1 MPSIEAVAPLALDAS
16 KFQASETASDF
27 AIFIG
32 PQKSFTQ
39 TVLRILEDEIEG
51 TLPLRHNSIGD
62 FLNALGQMNM
72 PVRVVVLD
80 AGVCEAMPDE
90 VRRLAAIDAA
100 EFPGQQ
106 APSLVIAYWS
116 AAEAQAVAAQIK
128 DVPEVQ
134 GFLPMNQSID
144 IWLAVL
150 RLFLSGGTHYPRAV
164 QATVVDTATDVAVES
179 TPVGEEDCKELL
191 TSREIA
197 VMHEVVNGLQNK
209 QIAAKLKVSEHT
221 VKLHIHHI
229 ITKLKVSNRT
239 AAAMK
244 FVETHPPGKA

>member
-1 MPSIEAVAPLALDAS
+1 MPSVEAVAPLVLNAS
-16 KFQASETASDF
+16 EFEASETASDY

-51 TLPLRHNSIGD
+51 TLPVRHDSIAD
-62 FLNALGQMNM
+62 FLASRDAMTA
-72 PVRVVVLD
+72 PVRVIIVD
-80 AGVCEAMPDE
+80 AGLCDAAFDDL
-90 VRRLAAIDAA
+90 RDLAAADAA
-100 EFPGQQ
+100 EFPCQQ

-116 AAEAQAVAAQIK
+116 EAKAQTVAAQINQIAA
-128 DVPEVQ
+128 VR

-150 RLFLSGGTHYPRAV
+150 RLFLSGGTHFPRAV
-164 QATVVDTATDVAVES
+164 QAPPPEPQAAPPSSAMASD
-179 TPVGEEDCKELL
+179 EDCRELL
-191 TSREIA
+191 TSREVA

-229 ITKLKVSNRT
+229 ITKMQVSNRT

-244 FVETHPPGKA
+244 FVETHPPGRA